1 MPTMCVWNPENGRAD
16 TKCPPC
22 VSGIPKMA
30 EQTPARPLLCL
41 ESRKHPYSIF
51 FRWKI
56 HQAVKTMTAM
66 AASRMTHAQR
76 RPSRGSFTFIP

>member
-22 VSGIPKMA
+22 VSGIPKTA
-30 EQTPARPLLCL
+30 EQTPARPLSCL
-41 ESRKHPYSIF
+41 ESRKHSYSIF

-56 HQAVKTMTAM
+56 HHAVKTIM
-66 AASRMTHAQR
+66 AIAPSRTTQAQR
-76 RPSRGSFTFIP
+76 QPSRGSFTFIP